1 MARAPLKFSG
11 LVSMGAVAALK
22 PVPKLPDMP
31 SQDGGS
37 EASGLSVSAV
47 ETKLVTPEKIAL
59 VMALFPIPHSFAEL
73 DELVA
78 QGLPK
83 GALRASVDRVCLS
96 GEDRKKLRYRIIPE
110 ATYKR
115 RRSRLTLDESGRTER
130 LARTIAT
137 AELMWTGEDDA
148 RLFLNTPHP
157 MLKGRTPLDV
167 SMTEL
172 GARRVEELLMKLF
185 YGISV

>member
-1 MARAPLKFSG
+1 M
-11 LVSMGAVAALK
+11 V
-22 PVPKLPDMP
+22 
-31 SQDGGS
+31 
-37 EASGLSVSAV
+37 
-47 ETKLVTPEKIAL
+47 LVTPEKIAA

-78 QGLPK
+78 PGLPK

-96 GEDRKKLRYRIIPE
+96 GEDRKKLLYQIIPE

-115 RRSRLTLDESGRTER
+115 RQKSLTSDESGRAER
-130 LARTIAT
+130 LARIIAT
-137 AELMWTGEDDA
+137 TEFVWGSEDDA

-172 GARRVEELLMKLF
+172 GARRVEELLWKLF
-185 YGISV
+185 YGIAA